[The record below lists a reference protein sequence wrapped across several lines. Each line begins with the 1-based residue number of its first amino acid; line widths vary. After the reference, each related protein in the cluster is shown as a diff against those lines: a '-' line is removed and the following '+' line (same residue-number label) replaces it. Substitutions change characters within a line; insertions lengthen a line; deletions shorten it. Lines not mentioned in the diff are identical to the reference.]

1 MDNGTFK
8 NPGVIIAINSF
19 TKKEGELL
27 IYVLK
32 LKFNI
37 NSTLNKNNDKYKL
50 YIKKDDK
57 FINIV
62 KPYFHPSMY
71 YKLGQSY

>member
-1 MDNGTFK
+1 MDNGIFK
-8 NPGVIIAINSF
+8 NSEVRIAINSF

-50 YIKKDDK
+50 YIKNNDK
-57 FINIV
+57 LINIV

-71 YKLGQSY
+71 YKLGL